1 MPKIRVTRKTLIT
14 QRTIKLYFSTVIFTL
29 FSLAIIFL
37 IAQKIFPKSQ
47 LFKKQQQDPNHIAIP
62 TRLICILPYFLPL
75 LESCEHFAGR
85 VIPDYPFKI
94 IRLYRHILKPMVKFY
109 TENRFVNFISFLT
122 LYFLLVS
129 SKSPL
134 PVSDFLRFNTLQA
147 LLIFLITTILGVT
160 FKALPMEFRLALY
173 GGMVCNMFFLFIF
186 YTISYSLIK
195 ALAGKY
201 ADIPVIS
208 EAVRIQINSK
218 GI

>member
-1 MPKIRVTRKTLIT
+1 MPKIRVTRKALVK
-14 QRTIKLYFSTVIFTL
+14 QRTIRLYFSTIILTLFTL
-29 FSLAIIFL
+29 AAVFL
-37 IAQKIFPKSQ
+37 IAQKVFPKSK
-47 LFKKQQQDPNHIAIP
+47 LLKKQEQDPNRIVVL

-94 IRLYRHILKPMVKFY
+94 IRLYRHILKPMVRFY

-173 GGMVCNMFFLFIF
+173 GGMVCNMFFLFVL

-195 ALAGKY
+195 AISGKY

>member
-1 MPKIRVTRKTLIT
+1 MKFYFTTTILALLILT
-14 QRTIKLYFSTVIFTL
+14 
-29 FSLAIIFL
+29 AMML
-37 IAQKIFPKSQ
+37 IYQKIFSKAYG
-47 LFKKQQQDPNHIAIP
+47 LKKQKEKTNGVILS

-75 LESCEHFAGR
+75 LEGCEHFAQR
-85 VIPDYPFKI
+85 VMPDYPFKI
-94 IRLYRHILKPMVKFY
+94 IRLYRQTLKPMVIFY

-134 PVSDFLRFNTLQA
+134 PVSEFLRFNTLQA

-160 FKALPMEFRLALY
+160 FKALPVEFRMSLY
-173 GGMVCNMFFLFIF
+173 GGITCNTFFLFIL
-186 YTISYSLIK
+186 YTIAYSLFK
-195 ALAGKY
+195 AIEGKY

-208 EAVRIQINSK
+208 EAVKIQINSK